1 MASVC
6 GNCET
11 LPTWPSVG
19 GQLFLWPPLGHSLG
33 KAESALRRAP
43 EVAAVRV
50 EGACL
55 IAEVPS
61 GEFASVMEHCAQAL
75 TAAEQR
81 DTRCLVKA
89 GEGPPGLADFGAVTV
104 LSQMVGLS
112 RSQWLLDILGRG
124 RLTAHF
130 QPIVARAAPDR
141 AVAQECLLRWLDD
154 AGQPQSPAALFA
166 AAADAALLFQLDR
179 AARETAVRTAARKGV
194 AEDIFI
200 NFTPTAIYD
209 PRNCLRTTM
218 QIIQEVG
225 LSRDRVVF
233 EVIETERIDDVRH
246 LASILDY
253 YRDNGFR
260 VALDDLG
267 AGYAS
272 LNLLGDLRPDIVK
285 IDHGLIRQV
294 DADTVKAAIVT
305 RLIDLAHDL
314 KIEVVA
320 EGIETPSEAAWLTR
334 AGVGYMQGYHFAR
347 PAETPRSRLGPA

>member
-11 LPTWPSVG
+11 LPAWPSAG

-33 KAESALRRAP
+33 KVEAALRRAP
-43 EVAAVRV
+43 EVPEVRV

-55 IAEVPS
+55 IAQVPS
-61 GEFASVMEHCAQAL
+61 GNFTALMEHCAQAL

-81 DTRCLVKA
+81 DTRCLVKI
-89 GEGPPGLADFGAVTV
+89 GDGPPGLADFGAVTT
-104 LSQMVGLS
+104 LSQTIGLS
-112 RSQWLLDILGRG
+112 RGQWLVDILNRE
-124 RLTAHF
+124 RLTTHF
-130 QPIVARAAPDR
+130 QPIVARAFPDR

-154 AGQPQSPAALFA
+154 AGQPQSPGALFA

-194 AEDIFI
+194 AEKIFI

-209 PRNCLRTTM
+209 SRNCLRTTM
-218 QIIQEVG
+218 EIIHEVG
-225 LSRDRVVF
+225 FSRDRIVF
-233 EVIETERIDDVRH
+233 EVIETEKIDDVRH

-253 YRDNGFR
+253 YRKNGFR

-285 IDHGLIRQV
+285 IDHGLIHGV
-294 DADTVKAAIVT
+294 DADAVKAAIVT
-305 RLIDLAHDL
+305 RLLDLAHDL

-320 EGIETPSEAAWLTR
+320 EGIETAAEAAWLTR
-334 AGVGYMQGYHFAR
+334 AGVDYMQGFHFAR
-347 PAETPRSRLGPA
+347 PAETPRSTLGSN